1 MRRSN
6 VAVRVA
12 LLIVSIVALTAL
24 VQAQYRTSIQGV
36 VTDPT
41 GAVVSGANLTLTNP
55 ATGEKQVRV
64 SDASGVF
71 NFNALAAA
79 DVNFRLE
86 VEKTGFEKKV
96 LDHLILI
103 PDQPNGLNVRLDI
116 GAASQTVNVD
126 ATSLPALE
134 TETASINGVVSD
146 NQIQHLPS
154 FGRDVMKLT
163 QLAPGMFADGS
174 QVANG
179 QYNQPGTQ
187 SGPAPSGGA
196 VGIFATEN
204 LVQGYSSGN
213 QAQNTGIAI
222 DGISTTSAV
231 WGGSTVITPSEDSVE
246 DVKIVTNSYDAED
259 GRFTGAQ
266 VQITSKSGSND
277 FHGSLFFTTHQPN
290 LNAFQPYFGQPKG
303 SSLRDN
309 SKFNQFG
316 GSVGG
321 PIWKNKIFAFFSY
334 ETIREPNASPT
345 GTGWYDTAAFD
356 ALAPAGSIASQ
367 YVAFPGNGVIGTLIG
382 GANCGTAGLTEG
394 VNCATIA
401 GQGINLGTPLNPT
414 LFPLGNITL
423 GQDPGW
429 ANSQNPGTGGDGS
442 GGPEN
447 LGTVADLAEYTTINP
462 TTKTAVTYNGRLD
475 ADVTSK
481 DRI

>member
-1 MRRSN
+1 MVCNSFKGLQENQIRTHSKNDFDSKILIQGDLMRRSN

-103 PDQPNGLNVRLDI
+103 PDQANGLNVRLDI
-116 GAASQTVNVD
+116 GSASQTVNVD
-126 ATSLPALE
+126 ATALPALE

-334 ETIREPNASPT
+334 ETIREPNASPD
-345 GTGWYDTAAFD
+345 GHRVVRH
-356 ALAPAGSIASQ
+356 S
-367 YVAFPGNGVIGTLIG
+367 GV
-382 GANCGTAGLTEG
+382 
-394 VNCATIA
+394 
-401 GQGINLGTPLNPT
+401 
-414 LFPLGNITL
+414 
-423 GQDPGW
+423 
-429 ANSQNPGTGGDGS
+429 
-442 GGPEN
+442 
-447 LGTVADLAEYTTINP
+447 
-462 TTKTAVTYNGRLD
+462 
-475 ADVTSK
+475 
-481 DRI
+481 